1 VRSAGRERSDSRAA
15 SEAIGYI
22 LIFALIF
29 TTVGIV
35 SIAGLPTLEDAR
47 ESEQLQNAE
56 RAFDVL
62 NNNMVEVYD
71 RGAPSRATELNAD
84 DGKIE
89 TGRAVTF
96 NVTVRNTT
104 GYSDSVEADV
114 NPIVFSG
121 LGQTEFAY
129 TAGAVLRDQ
138 PNNEVMVRDPPF
150 RVSDDRV
157 FITLVETTSPDVQST
172 GGDTVLVR
180 AEAVDRSINFADQ
193 REQINITVSDSPREE
208 VWEAY
213 FEDELGMSC
222 TTGAELDCGRPLD
235 PSGTQTIVTVQR
247 LRISL
252 QI

>member
-1 VRSAGRERSDSRAA
+1 MRNADPERSDARAA
-15 SEAIGYI
+15 SEIIGYI

-96 NVTVRNTT
+96 NVTVRNAT
-104 GYSDSVEADV
+104 GSGSDSVEADV

-150 RVSDDRV
+150 RVSNDSV
-157 FITLVETTSPDVQST
+157 FITLVETSSPDVQST

-180 AEAVDRSINFADQ
+180 AESRERSVNFADQ
-193 REQINITVSDSPREE
+193 RDQINITVSDSPREE
-208 VWEAY
+208 VWRAY
-213 FEDELGMSC
+213 FEEELGMSC

-235 PSGTQTIVTVQR
+235 GTPTIVTVQR

-252 QI
+252 EI